1 MALNRA
7 VVLDAAIELLD
18 ETGLDELTTR
28 KLADRLGVRVGALY
42 WHYANKQALLDA
54 IAEHM
59 LAVATCGLRTSGPWR
74 ERVTAF
80 ANAHR
85 ETMLSHPDGARVL
98 ATTSAPGPAA
108 TEFLGH
114 LLTTLAEAGLP
125 EHEACADVVT
135 SYVNGFTA
143 EEQAHRTAVPRS
155 VRDATFAT
163 GLSVVIDGLAAQLDP
178 PESREGLLPGFQ
190 GR

>member
-1 MALNRA
+1 MTLNQT

-59 LAVATCGLRTSGPWR
+59 LAVASRGLSANGTWR

-85 ETMLSHPDGARVL
+85 ETMLSHPDGARVIATMSTPGPHAIEFLVYLL
-98 ATTSAPGPAA
+98 ATLASAGMPS
-108 TEFLGH
+108 
-114 LLTTLAEAGLP
+114 P
-125 EHEACADVVT
+125 EREACADVVT
-135 SYVNGFTA
+135 SYVNGFTV
-143 EEQAHRTAVPRS
+143 EEQARRTAVPRAQ
-155 VRDATFAT
+155 RDAAFTT
-163 GLSVVIDGLAAQLDP
+163 GLSVVIDGLAVWV
-178 PESREGLLPGFQ
+178 SRTEKP
-190 GR
+190 

>member
-1 MALNRA
+1 MPLNQA

-54 IAEHM
+54 VAEHM
-59 LAVATCGLRTSGPWR
+59 LAVASRGLSASGTWR

-85 ETMLSHPDGARVL
+85 ETMLAHPDGARVI
-98 ATTSAPGPAA
+98 ATMSVPGPAA
-108 TEFLGH
+108 REFLGH
-114 LLTTLAEAGLP
+114 LLATLAAAGMASP
-125 EHEACADVVT
+125 EREACADVVT
-135 SYVNGFTA
+135 SYVNGFTV
-143 EEQAHRTAVPRS
+143 EEQARRTAVPRS
-155 VRDATFAT
+155 LRDMAFAT
-163 GLSVVIDGLAAQLDP
+163 GLSVVIDGLAA
-178 PESREGLLPGFQ
+178 RV
-190 GR
+190 GRAEKP

>member
-1 MALNRA
+1 MALNQA

-54 IAEHM
+54 VAEHM
-59 LAVATCGLRTSGPWR
+59 LAVATRGLRASGTWR

-85 ETMLSHPDGARVL
+85 ETMLAHPDGARVI
-98 ATTSAPGPAA
+98 ATMSAPGPAA

-114 LLTTLAEAGLP
+114 LLTTLEEAGIP
-125 EHEACADVVT
+125 EREACADVVT
-135 SYVNGFTA
+135 SYVNGFTV
-143 EEQAHRTAVPRS
+143 EEQARRTAVPRS
-155 VRDATFAT
+155 QRDAAFAT
-163 GLSVVIDGLAAQLDP
+163 GLSVVLDGLAARATRTEKP
-178 PESREGLLPGFQ
+178 
-190 GR
+190 

>member
-1 MALNRA
+1 MALNQA

-59 LAVATCGLRTSGPWR
+59 LAVASRGLPTSGTWR

-85 ETMLSHPDGARVL
+85 ETMLAHPDGARVI
-98 ATTSAPGPAA
+98 ATMSAPGASA
-108 TEFLGH
+108 MEFLGR
-114 LLTTLAEAGLP
+114 LLTTLASAGMASP
-125 EHEACADVVT
+125 EREACADVVT
-135 SYVNGFTA
+135 SYVNGFTI
-143 EEQAHRTAVPRS
+143 EEQARRTAVPRS
-155 VRDATFAT
+155 LRDAAFAT
-163 GLSVVIDGLAAQLDP
+163 GLSVVIDGLAARVEPD
-178 PESREGLLPGFQ
+178 
-190 GR
+190 

>member
-1 MALNRA
+1 MVHWSLMALNQA

-28 KLADRLGVRVGALY
+28 RLAGRLGVRVGALY

-59 LAVATCGLRTSGPWR
+59 RAVATRGLRTSGTWR

-85 ETMLSHPDGARVL
+85 DTMLAHPDGARL
-98 ATTSAPGPAA
+98 IATMSKPGPAA

-114 LLTTLAEAGLP
+114 LLRTLDNSGIP

-135 SYVNGFTA
+135 SYVNGFTV
-143 EEQAHRTAVPRS
+143 EEQARRTTVPRPE
-155 VRDATFAT
+155 RDAAFAT
-163 GLSVVIDGLAAQLDP
+163 GLEVVLDGLAARVRPDRK
-178 PESREGLLPGFQ
+178 SVV
-190 GR
+190 